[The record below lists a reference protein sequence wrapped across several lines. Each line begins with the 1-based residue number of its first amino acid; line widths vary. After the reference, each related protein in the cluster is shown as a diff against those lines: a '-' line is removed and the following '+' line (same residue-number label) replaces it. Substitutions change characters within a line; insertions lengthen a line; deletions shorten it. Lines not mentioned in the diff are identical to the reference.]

1 MTTSRKLST
10 AIIIVGGAAAAMLLG
25 PNGPLGGFWR
35 PLPLSPEPAGAQ
47 LAGLIG
53 VGAVEAL
60 GFGAAIAVL
69 VLGGALFSRITTTA
83 RKAAVARV
91 AAAWL
96 LGSWWPHSALHR
108 HFGLDP
114 DALAVLEVV
123 FHAGSIVAFGALLWA
138 VLSARAR
145 DAREQ
150 HLAAR

>member
-1 MTTSRKLST
+1 MTTSRKLTT

-35 PLPLSPEPAGAQ
+35 PLPLSREPAGAQ
-47 LAGLIG
+47 LAGLVG
-53 VGAVEAL
+53 AGAVEAL

-69 VLGGALFSRITTTA
+69 VLGGALFSRIT
-83 RKAAVARV
+83 RKPTVARV

-108 HFGLDP
+108 HVGFDP

-123 FHAGSIVAFGALLWA
+123 FHAGSIVAFAALLWTLTA
-138 VLSARAR
+138 VRSARAR

-150 HLAAR
+150 YLAAR